1 MLTLWRA
8 RLVGRF
14 LSHML
19 QRAMY
24 IDEQW
29 LQIILERNII
39 VSAAQS
45 ATFAEISESNA
56 AYWTSFL
63 VSRRKLLR
71 SLFDFQLFGQ
81 HARER
86 RRRRSG
92 PLVGQKRPRVFL
104 AKVQRAGAVR
114 LGKFSYMEGR
124 WFFAV
129 LALHLGFSRVLGRG
143 KLLHW

>member
-1 MLTLWRA
+1 MLSLWRTA
-8 RLVGRF
+8 LIRRF

-19 QRAMY
+19 QRTVN

-29 LQIILERNII
+29 LQIILERNVI
-39 VSAAQS
+39 VTAAQ
-45 ATFAEISESNA
+45 ATTFAKIGKSNA
-56 AYWTSFL
+56 AYRTSFF
-63 VSRRKLLR
+63 VSGRKLLR
-71 SLFDFQLFGQ
+71 SFFDFQLFGQ

-86 RRRRSG
+86 RGWRSG
-92 PLVGQKRPRVFL
+92 PLVGQKSPRVFL
-104 AKVQRAGAVR
+104 TKVKNAWAVR
-114 LGKFSYMEGR
+114 VGKLSDMECR

>member
-1 MLTLWRA
+1 MLPLRGTA
-8 RLVGRF
+8 LVGRF
-14 LSHML
+14 LSRML
-19 QRAMY
+19 QCAMN
-24 IDEQW
+24 IDEQR
-29 LQIILERNII
+29 LQIILEGNII

-45 ATFAEISESNA
+45 ATFSEIGESNA
-56 AYWTSFL
+56 AYWTSFF
-63 VSRRKLLR
+63 VSGRKFLG

>member
-1 MLTLWRA
+1 MLPLRGTA
-8 RLVGRF
+8 LVSRF

-19 QRAMY
+19 QRAMN

-29 LQIILERNII
+29 LQIILERNVI

-45 ATFAEISESNA
+45 ATFSEIGESNA

-63 VSRRKLLR
+63 VSGRKFLR
-71 SLFDFQLFGQ
+71 GFFDFQLFGQ

-86 RRRRSG
+86 RRRCSG
-92 PLVGQKRPRVFL
+92 PLVGQKSPRVFL
-104 AKVQRAGAVR
+104 TKVQNDWAVR
-114 LGKFSYMEGR
+114 LGKFSDMEGR

-129 LALHLGFSRVLGRG
+129 LALHLGFSRVLVRG
-143 KLLHW
+143 KLLHR